1 MRYADLKIGTKLGSA
16 FALLLVVTLALGGL
30 ALLQMDRMHQAMQSM
45 GANALPSVAEA
56 GNIRSQWNRFRRL
69 ESHLLPAQ
77 TPQNAQALL
86 QVADTVLASIVQSEK
101 NYEALSHTSEEQ
113 QLMHTYQQHRQ
124 AYMQAHQQF
133 VAAAQNLH
141 RTGSGAQLV
150 DRAGSTMNDVVAAIR
165 RVSDLVGEISAA
177 STQQN
182 AALVEESAAAAES
195 LKRKSWCRRLHTSK
209 PA

>member
-1 MRYADLKIGTKLGSA
+1 
-16 FALLLVVTLALGGL
+16 
-30 ALLQMDRMHQAMQSM
+30 M

-77 TPQNAQALL
+77 TLQDAQALL

-141 RTGSGAQLV
+141 RTGSG
-150 DRAGSTMNDVVAAIR
+150 DT
-165 RVSDLVGEISAA
+165 A
-177 STQQN
+177 SLQRLYDQAEPSF
-182 AALVEESAAAAES
+182 AALAETVGKLS
-195 LKRKSWCRRLHTSK
+195 G
-209 PA
+209 